1 MIHGTG
7 SHRHDQMNE
16 VYLVARG
23 HSLAE
28 VDGKRIRLQAGD
40 MLGVLVVEPGER
52 HTFIESSHDYPHF
65 VVQAPSTRER
75 AHALTRS

>member
-28 VDGKRIRLQAGD
+28 VDGKRIRRPAG
-40 MLGVLVVEPGER
+40 
-52 HTFIESSHDYPHF
+52 
-65 VVQAPSTRER
+65 
-75 AHALTRS
+75 

>member
-1 MIHGTG
+1 MIQSTAP
-7 SHRHDQMNE
+7 HRRDQMNE

-40 MLGVLVVEPGER
+40 MLVVLVVEPGER
-52 HTFIESSHDYPHF
+52 HTFIESSHDYLHF
-65 VVQAPSTRER
+65 VVQAPFTRER

>member
-1 MIHGTG
+1 MIGGVHDP
-7 SHRHDQMNE
+7 HRHDQMNE

-40 MLGVLVVEPGER
+40 MLVVEPGER
-52 HTFIESSHDYPHF
+52 HTFIESSYDYLHF
-65 VVQAPSTRER
+65 VVQAPFTRER